1 MTTELTPIDVRQ
13 VPELAQLVDEVRTTR
28 KPRRITRDNEDL
40 ALLIPAPT
48 AAAAQHSRPS
58 RPLRFPKGGL
68 VAATAGIVQYDGP
81 VLSSEEERAAFEQGV
96 ADETLESLEQ

>member
-1 MTTELTPIDVRQ
+1 MATELTPIDVRQ
-13 VPELAQLVDEVRTTR
+13 VPELAHLVDEVRTTR

-40 ALLIPAPT
+40 AVLVPVPT
-48 AAAAQHSRPS
+48 AADAPRPHPA

-81 VLSSEEERAAFEQGV
+81 VVSIEEERAAFEQGV
-96 ADETLESLEQ
+96 ADEALESLGE